1 MSYPRPALCV
11 DCVVFGLDD
20 DGLRV
25 LLVERGLEPF
35 KGTWAL
41 PGGFVHVGES
51 LEQAARRELEEETGL
66 SDIFLE
72 QLYSFGSP
80 NRDPREHVV
89 SVAWYALVNIRD
101 HRIVAATD
109 AVSAQWHDVDA
120 LPELAFDHAEI
131 LRVALQRLRGK
142 VRYRPIGFALL
153 PGSFTLRQ
161 LQHLYET
168 LLGAPLDKRNFRKK
182 VLAFG
187 FLEDTGE
194 REQNVARRP
203 AQLYRFNRQ
212 RYQQLEEDG
221 FELWI

>member
-120 LPELAFDHAEI
+120 LPELAFDHAQI
-131 LRVALQRLRGK
+131 VHAAVQHLRRRLEGSAIAFELVPERFTVAELRS
-142 VRYRPIGFALL
+142 VYQALL
-153 PGSFTLRQ
+153 GEPQDAG
-161 LQHLYET
+161 
-168 LLGAPLDKRNFRKK
+168 NFRRR
-182 VLAFG
+182 FRR
-187 FLEDTGE
+187 LEADGVVAATD
-194 REQNVARRP
+194 EQRATNTKPAR
-203 AQLYRFNRQ
+203 LYRFVRS
-212 RYQQLEEDG
+212 
-221 FELWI
+221 